1 MYLLSV
7 IVKAEGECWMK
18 ENVSMDKKSIK
29 NQRVK
34 SYFIEATKKIIHNE
48 GVENVSVRKV
58 ADHAGY
64 TFTTIYNY
72 FKDLNE
78 LLQEVKK
85 AMIQDVIVYMQRVD
99 PHRINDLEDIKKLN
113 HKYVKYYIENPNIFT
128 FFYSYRLQS
137 STLTSDETPDFSE
150 HYLDTYKEFVNRG
163 IVKEDEV
170 PVIAKTLIYTLHG
183 LLALYFSDNGMTSDH
198 LYAELDKTIEYLL
211 KGRS

>member
-1 MYLLSV
+1 
-7 IVKAEGECWMK
+7 MK
-18 ENVSMDKKSIK
+18 ENKQKDKKDIK

-34 SYFIEATKKIIHNE
+34 SYFIEAAKEIIHNE

-58 ADHAGY
+58 ADNAGY

-85 AMIQDVIVYMQRVD
+85 VMIQDITVYMQGVD
-99 PHRINDLEDIKKLN
+99 PHRIYNLEDIKKLN
-113 HKYVKYYIENPNIFT
+113 REYIKYYIDRPNVFT
-128 FFYSYRLQS
+128 FFYSYRLNPS
-137 STLTSDETPDFSE
+137 AHIDNESLDFSE
-150 HYLDTYKEFVNRG
+150 HYLDTYKEFVKRG
-163 IVKEDEV
+163 IVKENEV

-183 LLALYFSDNGMTSDH
+183 LLALYFSDNGMTADN